1 MFAERLICSWIG
13 GLGLAAGAFC
23 QTYVQFSADQRPT
36 IPVSINSEGAVTGAY
51 FGTIGNPHGFVRDPG
66 GTITTFDVPGSFETF
81 PFSINDEGAITGVYT
96 DSGGQHGYVRDPKEN
111 FTTFDFPG
119 SPATL
124 PGSINAGGAVT
135 ALTRT
140 RMIRL

>member
-1 MFAERLICSWIG
+1 M
-13 GLGLAAGAFC
+13 
-23 QTYVQFSADQRPT
+23 
-36 IPVSINSEGAVTGAY
+36 
-51 FGTIGNPHGFVRDPG
+51 
-66 GTITTFDVPGSFETF
+66 
-81 PFSINDEGAITGVYT
+81 YT